1 MRFFLLAVLSSAS
14 VAVHAATLEAKVEG
28 LNCALCSAHLRET
41 LRQATQS
48 TAVEPRLDCGSIFLE
63 TSVSPKEAE
72 AAISWPL
79 TSNGFNLKTVKP
91 SPLSIEQAKVA
102 KC

>member
-1 MRFFLLAVLSSAS
+1 MRAFLVAVLALTAISAN
-14 VAVHAATLEAKVEG
+14 AATLEAKVEG

-41 LRQATQS
+41 LRVATQS

-63 TSVSPKEAE
+63 TNVSPAAAE

-79 TSNGFNLKTVKP
+79 TSNGFTLKAVSPSALSLDQVKGM
-91 SPLSIEQAKVA
+91 